1 MRPLQSQIKARRPA
15 LPVAS
20 GKWLSSLRDAR
31 CGVARRK
38 EKGTATSGMRSHED
52 ANYASRYV
60 NELARLARGT
70 DR

>member
-38 EKGTATSGMRSHED
+38 EKGTATLGM
-52 ANYASRYV
+52 AV
-60 NELARLARGT
+60 ARKTPTMPRVT
-70 DR
+70 